1 MSEQQELS
9 SAIARALEPLPEV
22 RAALLFG
29 SRARGRAR
37 HDSDVDVAV
46 LLDPSLAPTDS
57 RARLV
62 RLLDALHGELA
73 ADRVD
78 LVILNDAPPAL
89 AFQVLK
95 HGVVALERDR
105 VDLHRFRVRTYSR
118 HADYEPVERF
128 FREVTRK
135 RALGGGRG

>member
-9 SAIARALEPLPEV
+9 AAIARALTPLPEV

-37 HDSDVDVAV
+37 ANSDIDVAV
-46 LLDPSLAPTDS
+46 LLDPALAPSDA

-62 RLLDALHGELA
+62 RLLDALNSELA
-73 ADRVD
+73 ADLVD

-95 HGVVALERDR
+95 YGLVAFERDR
-105 VDLHRFRVRTYSR
+105 VDLHRFRVRTYSL

-128 FREVTRK
+128 FREVTQK
-135 RALGGGRG
+135 RVLGGGRG